1 MMKRNNNFAGRWN
14 CRVDA
19 KEEVRMNNKYWRAVS
34 ATLLSVLAL
43 CYVGYHILNGSRNTF
58 NTEIAVVTDY
68 AQDVTVNGWIVRS
81 EQTLVNNNKGY
92 LSYVVEEGEKMA
104 KNGVV
109 AHIYAAENSIT
120 ISKELALVR
129 AQIAN
134 LQSLNSE
141 VLAGT
146 RPATIN
152 KKISDQMSAMML
164 TMVNGDL
171 NAMTEEREK
180 LLLYIHQK
188 QIVTGELSDFS
199 ERIQELRKQEKA
211 LQDQYR
217 APVNTL
223 TTKVSGYFSSVA
235 DGYEQVLTADSLKN
249 ITVEALRNVQPDV
262 LQENV
267 VGKVVQSNV
276 WYAACIFPMEQAR
289 LLKVGDTITLTLP
302 DTDIRTEVKVE
313 DKYFR
318 NAWDTEAVVVLR
330 GENMTGDI
338 AAARGGE
345 MKLSLHNYT
354 GFKIN
359 RNAIHIV
366 KRNQTVTDAD
376 GNKVTKEVEVYGVYV
391 IFGEQ
396 LRFREISPL
405 YWDEEF
411 VICSANAK
419 STTDATMLKQYDQ
432 VILGGK
438 DLYDGKPIN

>member
-1 MMKRNNNFAGRWN
+1 
-14 CRVDA
+14 
-19 KEEVRMNNKYWRAVS
+19 MNNKYWRAVV
-34 ATLLSVLAL
+34 ATVLSLFVL
-43 CYVGYHILNGSRNTF
+43 CYVGYHVFNGNRNTF

-68 AQDVTVNGWIVRS
+68 AQNITVNGWIVRS
-81 EQTLVNNNKGY
+81 EQTLTNNSKGY

-104 KNGVV
+104 KDGVV
-109 AHIYAAENSIT
+109 AKIYAAENSIT
-120 ISKELALVR
+120 VSKELELVR

-141 VLAGT
+141 VLTGT

-152 KKISDQMSAMML
+152 KKISDQMSAMMQSI
-164 TMVNGDL
+164 VNGDL

-199 ERIQELRKQEKA
+199 GRIQELRKQEKA
-211 LQDQYR
+211 LLDQYR
-217 APVNTL
+217 APVGTL

-235 DGYEQVLTADSLKN
+235 DGYEQVLTTDGLKN
-249 ITVEALRNVQPDV
+249 MTVEDLRNVQPGI

-267 VGKVVQSNV
+267 VGKVVQSNA

-289 LLKVGDTITLTLP
+289 LLKAGETITLTLP
-302 DTDIRTEVKVE
+302 NTDIHTKVKV
-313 DKYFR
+313 DR
-318 NAWDTEAVVVLR
+318 INMNSWDQEAVVILR

-345 MKLSLHNYT
+345 IKLSLHNYT

-359 RNAIHIV
+359 RNAIHIE
-366 KRNQTVTDAD
+366 KRNQTVTDKD
-376 GNKVTKEVEVYGVYV
+376 GNKTTKEVEVYGVYV

-411 VICSANAK
+411 VICSSSAK